1 MINCTTTIHAG
12 FNLRAG
18 KEELLFQGINVV
30 SIPVGD
36 LAVAKAFYGEV
47 LELGEPVYDLPDA
60 GWIEFGSGG
69 QGGNIAVTTTYAEQA
84 GRSGVTIV
92 FDVPDCAA
100 AVERLRA
107 KGVRCDD
114 PVTFPGFVV
123 FASFYDPFGN
133 RLQMASPRDEELA
146 WGGAPGRIRTCDLPL
161 RRRML
166 YPLSYWSLVQV

>member
-1 MINCTTTIHAG
+1 MFH
-12 FNLRAG
+12 
-18 KEELLFQGINVV
+18 GINVV

-36 LAVAKAFYGEV
+36 LTLAKYFYGEV

-69 QGGNIAVTTTYAEQA
+69 NSGNIAVTTADADRA
-84 GRSGVTIV
+84 GHPGVTLV
-92 FDVPDCAA
+92 FDVSDCVAT
-100 AVERLRA
+100 VDRLRA

-133 RLQMASPRDEELA
+133 RLQMASPA
-146 WGGAPGRIRTCDLPL
+146 
-161 RRRML
+161 
-166 YPLSYWSLVQV
+166 